1 MKAARAGGGRGPS
14 FLRSGLNS
22 TESSAA
28 ANPERA
34 ITRAVDSPL
43 LRGGLT
49 IVAGVLTGNVLGV
62 GRVALIAYLLG
73 TRSYADSLA
82 VAMGPLDMLN
92 SVLINSIIF
101 AFVPLLTAAQGAER
115 TALFLKLTRAFVWVF
130 SLISLS
136 VIAAAPWLM
145 RVLAPGLGPQYFST
159 AVNILRILALSTLA
173 AGIAA
178 VHCAMLYTH
187 RRFGPAAFYQAA
199 LNVFTIAAAL
209 SLWKFVGVYAFA
221 IGYTAGAFAQLAIVY
236 FAARSGLDTRD
247 LPPCQVRWREILM
260 KPAFFVVYAAGLG
273 INITFTR
280 AYATHAGPGM
290 AAALDYCMRGV
301 GVPLALLVN
310 PISNSLLPEIAR
322 LRNLFRLRNALKL
335 IDKTIALTA
344 LIAVGG
350 CAFALVF
357 RQQAI
362 ALLFQHG
369 SFTAESTRLVASGFL
384 ALGPSLIGW
393 SLIEILARSLFALD
407 RPWPPLIAA
416 LLPLLINVAITVQVG
431 PLHPEYLGLGASVG
445 LISGFAALFVMAHA
459 SRRRWLA
466 QG

>member
-1 MKAARAGGGRGPS
+1 VIS
-14 FLRSGLNS
+14 
-22 TESSAA
+22 
-28 ANPERA
+28 
-34 ITRAVDSPL
+34 RAVESPL
-43 LRGGLT
+43 VRGGLT
-49 IVAGVLTGNVLGV
+49 IVVGVLTGNVLGV
-62 GRVALIAYLLG
+62 ARVALIAYLLG
-73 TRSYADSLA
+73 THSYADSLA
-82 VAMGPLDMLN
+82 VAMGPLDTLN

-115 TALFLKLTRAFVWVF
+115 TALFLKLTRGFVWVF

-136 VIAAAPWLM
+136 VMLAAPWLM
-145 RVLAPGLGPQYFST
+145 RALAPGLDPQYYGTS
-159 AVNILRILALSTLA
+159 VNLLRILAISTF
-173 AGIAA
+173 AGGVAA

-199 LNVFTIAAAL
+199 LNVFTIAGAL
-209 SLWKFVGVYAFA
+209 FLWRFVGVYAFA
-221 IGYTAGAFAQLAIVY
+221 IGYSAGAFAQLAIVY
-236 FAARSGLDTRD
+236 FAARSGLNTQA
-247 LPPCQVRWREILM
+247 LPPCEVRWREILM
-260 KPAFFVVYAAGLG
+260 KPAFFVVYAAAIGL
-273 INITFTR
+273 NIIFTR

-290 AAALDYCMRGV
+290 AAALDYCLRGV

-322 LRNLFRLRNALKL
+322 LRSLFRLRDALRL

-344 LIAVGG
+344 LVAVFG
-350 CAFALVF
+350 CGFALIF

-369 SFTAESTRLVASGFL
+369 SFTADSTRLVASAFL

-407 RPWPPLIAA
+407 RPWPPVVAA
-416 LLPLLINVAITVQVG
+416 FIPVFINVVVTLRVG
-431 PLHPEYLGLGASVG
+431 AFRPEYLGLGASVG
-445 LISGFAALFVMAHA
+445 LISGFAVLFVIAHTG
-459 SRRRWLA
+459 RKRWLE

>member
-1 MKAARAGGGRGPS
+1 M
-14 FLRSGLNS
+14 RSALNS
-22 TESSAA
+22 TETSAVNA
-28 ANPERA
+28 ERA

-49 IVAGVLTGNVLGV
+49 IVAGVLTGNVLGF

-73 TRSYADSLA
+73 THSYADSLA

-115 TALFLKLTRAFVWVF
+115 TALFLKLTRGFVWVF

-136 VIAAAPWLM
+136 VMLAAPWLM
-145 RVLAPGLGPQYFST
+145 RALAPGLDPQYYST
-159 AVNILRILALSTLA
+159 SVNILRILALSTLS
-173 AGIAA
+173 GGVAA

-199 LNVFTIAAAL
+199 LNVFTIAGAL
-209 SLWKFVGVYAFA
+209 CLWKFVGVYAFA
-221 IGYTAGAFAQLAIVY
+221 IGYTAGAWAQLAIVY
-236 FAARSGLDTRD
+236 FAARSGLDTKA
-247 LPPCQVRWREILM
+247 LPPCQIRWREILM
-260 KPAFFVVYAAGLG
+260 KPAFFVVYAAGIGL
-273 INITFTR
+273 NITFTR

-301 GVPLALLVN
+301 AVPLALLVQ

-322 LRNLFRLRNALKL
+322 LRSLLRLREALRL
-335 IDKTIALTA
+335 IDKTIAVAA
-344 LIAVGG
+344 LVAVCG
-350 CAFALVF
+350 CGFALVF

-362 ALLFQHG
+362 ALLFQRG
-369 SFTAESTRLVASGFL
+369 SFTADSTRLVASAFL

-407 RPWPPLIAA
+407 RPWPPVIAA
-416 LLPLLINVAITVQVG
+416 LIPVIINVTITLRVG
-431 PLHPEYLGLGASVG
+431 PFHPEYLGLGASVG
-445 LISGFAALFVMAHA
+445 LITGFAVLFAVAHTG
-459 SRRRWLA
+459 RKRWLA